1 MPGPGTACFI
11 PTKKA
16 RSNIGSLSSFKVE
29 PDHAQ
34 LAYIR
39 ALTASIDRHR
49 AKATKLSQAI
59 TAALGHLASDNAASA
74 KVVLEGA
81 LHD

>member
-1 MPGPGTACFI
+1 MSVT
-11 PTKKA
+11 
-16 RSNIGSLSSFKVE
+16 N

-49 AKATKLSQAI
+49 TKVTKLGLAI
-59 TAALGHLASDNAASA
+59 TAALEHLESGNAACA